1 MTEKKKRSGT
11 SFSAQEKRELER
23 LVRIRTSRTYRLREK
38 QQKEQMALQRGLE
51 GHRESK
57 LTELLETIKHLEKAV
72 GEAKRRETEYQTRE

>member
-51 GHRESK
+51 GDRESK